1 MATAD
6 EPALLSIGLF
16 SRSSFLSI
24 KALRAYHEAGIL
36 VPARIDPSTG
46 YRSYDVSQLADAAII
61 RRLRQLDLPLEQV
74 RVVVDAHDPEVTRR
88 VLEQHQV
95 QMAARLEETERIVAE
110 LQAGVEDPR
119 PHTPVYIRPVPG
131 SHTLAVRG
139 HVTAETFATFLDA
152 AFERLYAVAEQV
164 GAEVDG
170 SPGGLYSQEI
180 LDDESEPVEA
190 YLPIREP
197 VALTAVPAAGGAL
210 PVVLSELAAVSAA
223 VLVHSGSYD
232 SIADAYQMLGAWV
245 ARRGLT
251 LDAKVRESYLVSY
264 GETDDVEE
272 FRTEIQWPVHA
283 PDPHVR
289 NTDVPRTKGARP

>member
-24 KALRAYHEAGIL
+24 KALRAYHESGIL

-88 VLEQHQV
+88 VLEQHQA

-119 PHTPVYIRPVPG
+119 PHTPVYVRPVAG

-139 HVTAETFATFLDA
+139 HVTAETFATFLDG
-152 AFERLYAVAEQV
+152 AFERLYAVAEAV
-164 GAEVDG
+164 GAEVAG
-170 SPGGLYSQEI
+170 SPGGLYGQEI
-180 LDDESEPVEA
+180 VDDDSEPVEA

-197 VALTAVPAAGGAL
+197 VALTDLATLPRAGAAA
-210 PVVLSELAAVSAA
+210 PVVLSELASVSAA

-232 SIADAYQMLGAWV
+232 SIADSYQMLGAWV
-245 ARRGLT
+245 ARHGLSI
-251 LDAKVRESYLVSY
+251 DARVRESYLVSY
-264 GETDDVEE
+264 SETDDLDE
-272 FRTEIQWPVHA
+272 FRTEIQWPVQ
-283 PDPHVR
+283 
-289 NTDVPRTKGARP
+289 PRS